1 MTKTQSMTD
10 AAYNIMLRHKNAI
23 PFKKLWEEV
32 ISDLDLNPDTAS
44 ERIAQFY
51 TDMTL
56 DSRFTSLKENKW
68 DLKERHKF
76 EEVYVDL
83 TNFEEDEDEE
93 EMDHDEDDLE
103 GENIHK
109 MDDDE
114 EY

>member
-1 MTKTQSMTD
+1 MTKTRSMTD
-10 AAYNIMLRHKNAI
+10 IAYEIMSKKKRAI

-32 ISDLDLNPDTAS
+32 IERLGLDPDDAS

-83 TNFEEDEDEE
+83 NDFDDDEEEDEEDLYDE
-93 EMDHDEDDLE
+93 DLE

-109 MDDDE
+109 TDE
-114 EY
+114 EDY

>member
-1 MTKTQSMTD
+1 MKKTRSMTD
-10 AAYNIMLRHKNAI
+10 VAYEIMSKKKKAV

-32 ISDLDLNPDTAS
+32 IEKAGLDADKAS

-56 DSRFTSLKENKW
+56 DGRFTSLKENKW

-83 TNFEEDEDEE
+83 NNYEDDEE
-93 EMDHDEDDLE
+93 EEEDTYDDDLD

-109 MDDDE
+109 NDDE
-114 EY
+114 EDY

>member
-1 MTKTQSMTD
+1 MTKTRSMTD
-10 AAYNIMLRHKNAI
+10 IAYEIMSKKKRAI

-32 ISDLDLNPDTAS
+32 IERLELDPDAAS

-83 TNFEEDEDEE
+83 NDFDDDEEDEEDLYDE
-93 EMDHDEDDLE
+93 DLE

-109 MDDDE
+109 TDE
-114 EY
+114 EDY